1 MSMLPAAI
9 ADLVREPG
17 ETVAA
22 TEIQSN

>member
-1 MSMLPAAI
+1 MSMLPAI